1 MLRPVMKTFLM
12 GLVFAGCVSPVM
24 HFGGGKSAT
33 EAQHDTLAELL
44 PAQLAIEG
52 PWQGPV
58 RNATIRVYADDDYRA
73 QNIHWRETFGESLEY
88 ANAVLGPNFGVR
100 LVADYREW
108 THHAPG
114 YTLAEHLDELMRVD
128 PGDDV
133 LSVIGLTSSLG
144 LVSATFDMLGYASV
158 PGRHMIVRGYS
169 DLEERRA
176 FESAFPDLSGD
187 EREHALEAR
196 RRHKTAAVLL
206 HELAHNLGAPHETRE
221 ATLMNASYSAQAA
234 AFSADANGI
243 IQYTLDQRL
252 GRSGAGDAPIAQPA
266 AAHQVQHQRMY
277 VHVTADAVLIEGK
290 PCDRG
295 CQNGLFSMQ
304 AALDDET
311 DVVIEK
317 DKGVAS
323 SRVVEVID
331 RAKAQGLQN
340 FSLR

>member
-1 MLRPVMKTFLM
+1 MPVKKSFVM
-12 GLVFAGCVSPVM
+12 GLVLAGCVSPVM
-24 HFGGGKSAT
+24 HFGGGKSAK
-33 EAQHDTLAELL
+33 EAQHDTLSELL

-58 RNATIRVYADDDYRA
+58 RDATIRVYADDDYRA
-73 QNIHWRETFGESLEY
+73 QNIHWRETFGEGLEY
-88 ANAVLGPNFGVR
+88 ANAVLGPNFGVH

-114 YTLAEHLDELMRVD
+114 YTLAEHLAELEHLD
-128 PGDDV
+128 PGDGV
-133 LSVIGLTSSLG
+133 LSVVGLTSSLG

-187 EREHALEAR
+187 EREQALEAR

-206 HELAHNLGAPHETRE
+206 HELAHNLGAPHEATE
-221 ATLMNASYSAQAA
+221 ATLMNASYSAHAA
-234 AFSADANGI
+234 SFSAEAHGI
-243 IQYTLDQRL
+243 VQYTLDQRL
-252 GRSGAGDAPIAQPA
+252 GRGTAGEAPMPQAA
-266 AAHQVQHQRMY
+266 AAHVQHQRLY
-277 VHVTADAVLIEGK
+277 VHITAEAMLSNGE

-295 CQNGLFSMQ
+295 CQNTLFSVQ
-304 AALDDET
+304 AALDAET

-317 DKGVAS
+317 DKGVPS
-323 SRVVEVID
+323 SRVVDVID
-331 RAKAQGLQN
+331 RAKANGLKN